1 MYLIRLDDASEYMD
15 ILKWNR
21 IEDILDKYNIKPI
34 VGIIP
39 NNQDKSFL
47 SKYNKN
53 LAFWDRAKKWQE
65 KEWSIALH
73 GYTHVYSSNN
83 GGINPVNSRSEF
95 AGIPLKEQRMKI
107 ALGVKIFQENKLKTN
122 IFFAPSHTFDMNTL
136 EALRLES
143 NIRVIS
149 DTFANDIYKIGDFYF
164 IPQQSGRTR
173 NLPFKLSTIC
183 YHPNTMNEHDFK
195 NLENFIVKNKD
206 KIGCYED
213 LIFVNRKLSLYD
225 KLLKHGYFAIRTIRN
240 KLRGI

>member
-39 NNQDKSFL
+39 NNQDKSLL

-65 KEWSIALH
+65 KRWVIALH

-149 DTFANDIYKIGDFYF
+149 DTVANDVYKVGDFYF
-164 IPQQSGRTR
+164 IPQQSGNVRR
-173 NLPFKLSTIC
+173 LPFKITTFC
-183 YHPNTMNEHDFK
+183 YHPNTMSEQDFRKLEDFISKFK
-195 NLENFIVKNKD
+195 NKFGKFQEIRLVD
-206 KIGCYED
+206 
-213 LIFVNRKLSLYD
+213 RKPSLYD
-225 KLLKHGYFAIRTIRN
+225 KALKQSYFFMRSVRN
-240 KLRGI
+240 RLRGR